1 MGQLVCR
8 YAAARW
14 LGSGNDSVSE
24 FLQAPD
30 LFPMLDDNK
39 TKWLF
44 KHRYPFS
51 KRRGCKPLQ
60 DAYET
65 VPQYGD
71 NPTANVHP
79 DRDGSGTTFLT
90 YNGTGTPMH
99 PSGVVINNHNSL
111 GVSLLGKE
119 VVGMGGGNDE
129 RRFTLTMPKG
139 TTVTEDSTIA
149 ESQQRGFMDTNL
161 NHRALRTDAEKQKEL
176 DEDKDKIFCVSCK
189 VLMLYINTDNVPQ
202 NDKLLND
209 FNYDKDCMEVLKFLY
224 GEAGSSEGVDLES
237 WFCNTFSARGENGE
251 NTMTNLSELRNLC
264 YSSAVRYDDENSS
277 IFWNCG
283 SFFDEYAINNDL
295 NNKML
300 MDIVMLLSDIDDIND
315 NYGIGIIDGGES
327 AAMEAYTDEK
337 EGERAMQRVRVVT
350 SNDKNI
356 EGDVLLKEP
365 LVIRMDNGKFVV
377 FQNNIKSMKYI

>member
-1 MGQLVCR
+1 V
-8 YAAARW
+8 
-14 LGSGNDSVSE
+14 
-24 FLQAPD
+24 
-30 LFPMLDDNK
+30 
-39 TKWLF
+39 
-44 KHRYPFS
+44 
-51 KRRGCKPLQ
+51 
-60 DAYET
+60 
-65 VPQYGD
+65 
-71 NPTANVHP
+71 
-79 DRDGSGTTFLT
+79 
-90 YNGTGTPMH
+90 
-99 PSGVVINNHNSL
+99 
-111 GVSLLGKE
+111 
-119 VVGMGGGNDE
+119 
-129 RRFTLTMPKG
+129 
-139 TTVTEDSTIA
+139 
-149 ESQQRGFMDTNL
+149 
-161 NHRALRTDAEKQKEL
+161 
-176 DEDKDKIFCVSCK
+176 
-189 VLMLYINTDNVPQ
+189 
-202 NDKLLND
+202 
-209 FNYDKDCMEVLKFLY
+209 
-224 GEAGSSEGVDLES
+224 GSSEGVDLES